1 MISLLIMD
9 VSGSTKSAQGLSEDI
24 KWLEKEIS
32 DWLEHQEK
40 SYVNYR
46 MGDELFII
54 SSKPHYTL
62 FIAFYAKLLWRENS
76 FPLKCSFHTIDV
88 EYPKTDP
95 EEWTHAAIKDTR
107 NALDEVK
114 KSTIQDFTGV
124 DIDSSIDVAL
134 MYVTDI
140 LNNLTGLQREVLL
153 LKMSGLTQK
162 EIAETLNKS
171 HSTISAHLQK
181 SRGRQL
187 EVILDFL
194 ESHYKDEVD
203 LSKLQNKVTQSFRK
217 SGDR

>member
-9 VSGSTKSAQGLSEDI
+9 VSGSTKAAQGLSKEI

-32 DWLEHQEK
+32 DWLGHQEK

-62 FIAFYAKLLWRENS
+62 FIAFYAKLLWRKSS

-88 EYPKTDP
+88 EYPDTDP
-95 EEWTHAAIKDTR
+95 EEWTHAGIKDTR
-107 NALDEVK
+107 NALNEVK
-114 KSTIQDFTGV
+114 KSAIQDFAGV
-124 DIDSSIDVAL
+124 DVDSSVGVAL

-140 LNNLTGLQREVLL
+140 SNSLTELQRAVLL

-171 HSTISAHLQK
+171 HSTISAHYQK

-187 EVILDFL
+187 EVIQDFL
-194 ESHYKDEVD
+194 QSYYEDDVD
-203 LSKLQNKVTQSFRK
+203 ITELQNKVTRSFRK

>member
-9 VSGSTKSAQGLSEDI
+9 VSGSTKATEGLSKEI

-32 DWLEHQEK
+32 CWLDDEEK

-62 FIAFYAKLLWRENS
+62 FIGVYAKLLWRENS
-76 FPLKCSFHTIDV
+76 FPLKCSSHTIDI
-88 EYPKTDP
+88 EYPDTNP
-95 EEWTHAAIKDTR
+95 EEWTHASIKDTR
-107 NALDEVK
+107 AALDAVK
-114 KSTIQDFTGV
+114 KSQIQDFAGV
-124 DIDSSIDVAL
+124 DIEESIDVAL

-140 LNNLTGLQREVLL
+140 LNNLTVLQREVLL

-162 EIAETLNKS
+162 EIAHVLNKS
-171 HSTISAHLQK
+171 HSTISAHFQK

-187 EVILDFL
+187 EVIVDFL
-194 ESHYKDEVD
+194 ESYHEDEVD
-203 LSKLQNKVTQSFRK
+203 ISGLKEKVAQSFRK
-217 SGDR
+217 LGDL

>member
-62 FIAFYAKLLWRENS
+62 FIAFYAKLLWQENS

-88 EYPKTDP
+88 EYPETDP

>member
-9 VSGSTKSAQGLSEDI
+9 VSGSTKAAQGLSKEI

-32 DWLEHQEK
+32 DWLAHQEK

-62 FIAFYAKLLWRENS
+62 SIAFYAKLLWRKSS
-76 FPLKCSFHTIDV
+76 FPLKCSFHTIAV
-88 EYPKTDP
+88 EYADTDP
-95 EEWTHAAIKDTR
+95 DECTHAGIKDTR
-107 NALDEVK
+107 TAID
-114 KSTIQDFTGV
+114 DFAGV
-124 DIDSSIDVAL
+124 DVDSSVGVAL

-140 LNNLTGLQREVLL
+140 SNSPTELQRGVLL

-171 HSTISAHLQK
+171 HSTISAHYQK

-187 EVILDFL
+187 EVIQDFL
-194 ESHYKDEVD
+194 
-203 LSKLQNKVTQSFRK
+203 QSYYE
-217 SGDR
+217 

>member
-9 VSGSTKSAQGLSEDI
+9 VSGSTKATQGLSKEI

-32 DWLEHQEK
+32 DWLDHQK
-40 SYVNYR
+40 KYYVNYR

-62 FIAFYAKLLWRENS
+62 FIGIYAKLLWRENS
-76 FPLKCSFHTIDV
+76 FPLKCSFHTVDV
-88 EYPKTDP
+88 EYPETDP

-114 KSTIQDFTGV
+114 KSTIQDFAGV
-124 DIDSSIDVAL
+124 DIDESIDVAL

-140 LNNLTGLQREVLL
+140 LNDLTDLQRGVML

-171 HSTISAHLQK
+171 HSTISAHFQK

-194 ESHYKDEVD
+194 KSHYKDEVD
-203 LSKLQNKVTQSFRK
+203 LLELQNKVTQSFRK

>member
-9 VSGSTKSAQGLSEDI
+9 VSGSTKAAQGLSKEI
-24 KWLEKEIS
+24 KWLEKEIAG
-32 DWLEHQEK
+32 WLGQQDE

-46 MGDELFII
+46 MGDELFIL

-62 FIAFYAKLLWRENS
+62 FISFYAKLLWWENS
-76 FPLKCSFHTIDV
+76 FPLKCSFHTIDIA
-88 EYPKTDP
+88 YPKTDP
-95 EEWTHAAIKDTR
+95 EEWTDSAIKDTR
-107 NALDEVK
+107 NALDDVK
-114 KSTIQDFTGV
+114 KSAIQDFAGV
-124 DIDSSIDVAL
+124 DIDGAIDVAL
-134 MYVTDI
+134 MYATDI
-140 LNNLTGLQREVLL
+140 FNNLTKLQRRVLL

-171 HSTISAHLQK
+171 HSTISVHYQK

-194 ESHYKDEVD
+194 KTYHEDEVD
-203 LSKLQNKVTQSFRK
+203 ISELQNKVTQSFRK